1 VEIAGSAHKHGV
13 TDEDIRHALN
23 NAIKYHDLDDLVMI
37 VGPTTTGDLIEVG
50 MATEPADAE
59 PLIVHAMPARPKF
72 L

>member
-37 VGPTTTGDLIEVG
+37 VG